1 MRKAFILGVCSLML
15 AAPAV
20 SAQATGVK
28 VAYINMQQLF
38 QVAPGRTEAAN
49 ILEKEKASM
58 QVEFKAMQDSMAKE
72 VEAFDKDQATMTDAV
87 KKTRTQAL
95 QARQTRY
102 QERAQKMEQTAQERE
117 QDLLAPIQELMQ
129 KALEDFR
136 AEGGYTVIF
145 DIAQAGIVA
154 IDKNLDQTD
163 KVMTRLAKMPAPKA
177 AAAASS
183 TAPKTPVG
191 PVANP
196 AGAKKPPTGPPTR

>member
-1 MRKAFILGVCSLML
+1 ML

-38 QVAPGRTEAAN
+38 QVAPGRAEAAAL
-49 ILEKEKASM
+49 LEKEKLAAND
-58 QVEFKAMQDSMAKE
+58 QFKAMQDSMAKMM
-72 VEAFDKDQATMTDAV
+72 EAFEKDQATMTDAV
-87 KKTRTQAL
+87 KKTRTTAITTKQA
-95 QARQTRY
+95 QF
-102 QERAQKMEQTAQERE
+102 QERAQKLEAAHNERE
-117 QDLLAPIQELMQ
+117 ADLLAPIQELMQ

-136 AEGGYTVIF
+136 TEGGYTVIF

-177 AAAASS
+177 AAASTT
-183 TAPKTPVG
+183 TAPKTPTG

-196 AGAKKPPTGPPTR
+196 AGAKKPPTGPPA